1 MDHLI
6 SSAVAHEE
14 VSPDVSSMQQSEWVQ
29 ESVRSHSV
37 CLPVTTS

>member
-1 MDHLI
+1 MDRLI